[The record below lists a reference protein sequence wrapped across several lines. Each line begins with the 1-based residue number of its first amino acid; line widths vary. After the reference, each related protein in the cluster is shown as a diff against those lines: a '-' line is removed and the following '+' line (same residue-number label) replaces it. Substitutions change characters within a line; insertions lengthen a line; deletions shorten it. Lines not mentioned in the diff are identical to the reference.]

1 MPDEPEK
8 KEEVKERFVVGE
20 VATQTAPVIIDNKT
34 GTSMTQEQSNAL
46 ILNTLEDMKK
56 KIVG

>member
-1 MPDEPEK
+1 MPEEQEK

-20 VATQTAPVIIDNKT
+20 VATQTERVIIDNKT
-34 GTSMTQEQSNAL
+34 GAAMTQEQSNAL

-56 KIVG
+56 KIIG